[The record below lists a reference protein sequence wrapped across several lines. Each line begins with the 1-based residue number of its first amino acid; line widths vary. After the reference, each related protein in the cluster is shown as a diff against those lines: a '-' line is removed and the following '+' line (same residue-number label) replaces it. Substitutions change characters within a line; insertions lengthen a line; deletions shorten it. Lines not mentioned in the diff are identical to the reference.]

1 MSTKPLEKNDIHTH
15 TIQELTEILI
25 KYHGIHNGMYEL
37 TFEVNIAVGAIPMPE
52 GGALPGAAVGFSKIG
67 IKRSEGNLPSCVDA
81 SLVNPKPKKAIKTK
95 PRA

>member
-1 MSTKPLEKNDIHTH
+1 MSTKQLEKNDIQTH

-25 KYHGIHNGMYEL
+25 KYHDLHDGMYEL

-67 IKRSEGNLPSCVDA
+67 IKQSEGNPPNSVDA
-81 SLVNPKPKKAIKTK
+81 AVVNPKPKKATKTK
-95 PRA
+95 PRS